1 MPTVPFP
8 AIFSPQP
15 IEQNYSSFRLS
26 RVKKFQVCLW
36 FVAFF
41 VLVSMEK
48 DIFLLS
54 SESPEGAS
62 VKIKNQTNVRQ
73 SPKPAPITPPTPK
86 PTTPYPTSRPTR
98 PRSKPSQTL
107 PPQESILPSSFN
119 FSIHTPAEQF
129 YGKSVDQ
136 LPPQTQSFLEE
147 KCDLQGHLWYPAG
160 TEAWNVRAPYAIV
173 AGVWNGGVEPLSQAL
188 QLHPQIRRRV
198 GVKDFFLPRT
208 FYKFH
213 AGDSVKVFAA
223 RQRMYAQVFPKMT
236 QSLLDPYNIAIDV
249 SPGYLF
255 YASQTSIGIQC
266 VSPWAK
272 IVILLRDPVE
282 RVYHQWVYGTQNLGL
297 RLSLEEWMA
306 QEIKVMQTVGLVS
319 TNQSQPKLTQEEERK
334 AWKDYQSQR
343 TLAGA
348 IGRSMYVLQLE
359 EWFETLLAAGKQP
372 NQEVFLLHSELWESQ
387 PYQEYQRLVEF
398 LGLAPFAP
406 SALDPAQV
414 YNSSN
419 LPPMKPETRQLL
431 YDFFVPYNRR
441 LAALLKKHGFHRD
454 GHWKSPIWR

>member
-1 MPTVPFP
+1 MTDAPTG
-8 AIFSPQP
+8 SW
-15 IEQNYSSFRLS
+15 LS

-36 FVAFF
+36 LVAFF

-54 SESPEGAS
+54 SESPQDAS
-62 VKIKNQTNVRQ
+62 IKIKNQTAAAQ
-73 SPKPAPITPPTPK
+73 SPRTATITSPIPIHAKNPTG
-86 PTTPYPTSRPTR
+86 RPTGSPR
-98 PRSKPSQTL
+98 QTPRSL
-107 PPQESILPSSFN
+107 PPQAPILPFN
-119 FSIHTPAEQF
+119 ANFTIHSPAEIF

-147 KCDLQGHLWYPAG
+147 HCDLQGHLWYPGG
-160 TEAWNVRAPYAIV
+160 TDAWNVRAPYVIV

-188 QLHPQIRRRV
+188 QLHPQIRKRV

-213 AGDSVKVFAA
+213 TADSVKVFAA

-236 QSLLDPYNIAIDV
+236 QSLSDPYNVAIDV

-272 IVILLRDPVE
+272 VVILLRDPVE
-282 RVYHQWVYGTQNLGL
+282 RVYLQWVYGTQKLGL

-306 QEIKVMQTVGLVS
+306 QEIKAMQSVGLVS
-319 TNQSQPKLTQEEERK
+319 TNQSQPKLSKEEERK
-334 AWKDYQSQR
+334 AWKDYQSKR
-343 TLAGA
+343 NLAGA

-359 EWFETLLAAGKQP
+359 EWFETLIAAGKRP

-387 PYQEYQRLVEF
+387 PHQEYQQLVEF
-398 LGLAPFAP
+398 LGLAPFTP
-406 SALDPAQV
+406 SVLEPAKA
-414 YNSSN
+414 YNSSS
-419 LPPMKPETRQLL
+419 LPPMKSETRQLL
-431 YDFFVPYNRR
+431 HDFFAPYNRR
-441 LAALLKKHGFHRD
+441 LAALLKKHGFNSD

>member
-1 MPTVPFP
+1 MFTVPCP
-8 AIFSPQP
+8 AMPSRLIM
-15 IEQNYSSFRLS
+15 EQSFSSFRLS

-54 SESPEGAS
+54 SESVEDTS
-62 VKIKNQTNVRQ
+62 VKIKNQTTALR
-73 SPKPAPITPPTPK
+73 SPKSAPISPPTPT
-86 PTTPYPTSRPTR
+86 PTTHPTGRPTR
-98 PRSKPSQTL
+98 PTSKTRQTF
-107 PPQESILPSSFN
+107 PPEVPILPFPFN
-119 FSIHTPAEQF
+119 FTIHTPAEQF

-147 KCDLQGHLWYPAG
+147 HCDLQGHLWYPGG
-160 TEAWNVRAPYAIV
+160 TDAWNIRAPYVIV
-173 AGVWNGGVEPLSQAL
+173 AGVWNGGIEPLSQAL
-188 QLHPQIRRRV
+188 QLHPQVRKRV

-213 AGDSVKVFAA
+213 TADTVKVFAA

-236 QSLLDPYNIAIDV
+236 QSLLDPYNVAIDV

-272 IVILLRDPVE
+272 VVILLRDPVE
-282 RVYHQWVYGTQNLGL
+282 RVYHQWVYGTQKLGL

-306 QEIKVMQTVGLVS
+306 QEIKAMQSVGLVS
-319 TNQSQPKLTQEEERK
+319 TNQSQPKLSQEEERK
-334 AWKDYQSQR
+334 AWKDYQSKR
-343 TLAGA
+343 NLAGA

-359 EWFETLLAAGKQP
+359 EWFETLIAAGKQP
-372 NQEVFLLHSELWESQ
+372 QQEVFLLHSELWESQ
-387 PYQEYQRLVEF
+387 PYQQYQQLVEF
-398 LGLAPFAP
+398 LGLAPFTP
-406 SALDPAQV
+406 SLLEPEIAF
-414 YNSSN
+414 NSSN
-419 LPPMKPETRQLL
+419 LPPMKTETRQLL
-431 YDFFVPYNRR
+431 HDFFSPYNRR
-441 LAALLKKHGFHRD
+441 LAALLKKHGFNRD
-454 GHWKSPIWR
+454 DHWKSPIWR